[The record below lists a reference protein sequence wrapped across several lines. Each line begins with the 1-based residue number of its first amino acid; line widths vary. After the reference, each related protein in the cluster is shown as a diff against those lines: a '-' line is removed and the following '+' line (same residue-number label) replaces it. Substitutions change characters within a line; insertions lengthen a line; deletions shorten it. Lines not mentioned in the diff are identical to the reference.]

1 MGTSA
6 PAPLLQATTFGAAE
20 VCLELATVVGSLAP
34 LACAAGLLRRSG
46 LVVVVGGSAMATA
59 VLLSTVLQ
67 SSVYWSCV
75 PLCVFLIELLLFLVS
90 FLPVMTATA
99 SIAAVSH
106 AEGASL
112 ITQT

>member
-1 MGTSA
+1 MGNGHVCNVCNICNVATSTPSATSA

-75 PLCVFLIELLLFLVS
+75 PL
-90 FLPVMTATA
+90 
-99 SIAAVSH
+99 
-106 AEGASL
+106 
-112 ITQT
+112 